1 MKELSKRIL
10 TSLIL
15 LIFLLIIINNKII
28 LFLSLIFIYFQSF
41 YELQNILKKIFKKK
55 IFKIYILNILVLLY
69 LLNFLLQIWI
79 PFQNNLE
86 IEKNILFLIL
96 TVCIA
101 TDIGGFTFGKIFKG
115 KKLSI
120 VSPNKTYS
128 GMIGSF
134 IFSLIFGFVIFNEI
148 FSNEFLILYIILI
161 SILSQAGD
169 LLISLFK
176 RKANMKDTGAVLPG
190 HGGLL
195 DRIDGL
201 LLALPLSIFLFKI
214 L

>member
-28 LFLSLIFIYFQSF
+28 LLLALILIYFQSF
-41 YELQNILKKIFKKK
+41 YELQNIFKKIFKKK
-55 IFKIYILNILVLLY
+55 ILKIYILNILVLLY

-101 TDIGGFTFGKIFKG
+101 TDIGGFIFGKIFKG

-134 IFSLIFGFVIFNEI
+134 IFSLIFGFVIFNQI

-169 LLISLFK
+169 LLISLSK
-176 RKANMKDTGAVLPG
+176 RKANMKDTGAILPG

>member
-55 IFKIYILNILVLLY
+55 ILKIYILNILVLLY

-101 TDIGGFTFGKIFKG
+101 TDIGGFIFGKILKG

-134 IFSLIFGFVIFNEI
+134 IFSLIFGFVIFNQI

>member
-1 MKELSKRIL
+1 
-10 TSLIL
+10 
-15 LIFLLIIINNKII
+15 
-28 LFLSLIFIYFQSF
+28 
-41 YELQNILKKIFKKK
+41 
-55 IFKIYILNILVLLY
+55 
-69 LLNFLLQIWI
+69 
-79 PFQNNLE
+79 
-86 IEKNILFLIL
+86 
-96 TVCIA
+96 
-101 TDIGGFTFGKIFKG
+101 
-115 KKLSI
+115 
-120 VSPNKTYS
+120 
-128 GMIGSF
+128 MIGSF
-134 IFSLIFGFVIFNEI
+134 IFSLIFGFAIFNQI

-161 SILSQAGD
+161 STLSQAGD

>member
-1 MKELSKRIL
+1 M
-10 TSLIL
+10 
-15 LIFLLIIINNKII
+15 
-28 LFLSLIFIYFQSF
+28 
-41 YELQNILKKIFKKK
+41 
-55 IFKIYILNILVLLY
+55 LY

-96 TVCIA
+96 AVCIA
-101 TDIGGFTFGKIFKG
+101 TDIGGFIFGKIFKG

-134 IFSLIFGFVIFNEI
+134 ILSLISGFVIFNQI

-176 RKANMKDTGAVLPG
+176 RKANMKDTGSVLPG

>member
-55 IFKIYILNILVLLY
+55 NLKIYILNILVLLY

-101 TDIGGFTFGKIFKG
+101 TDIGGFIFGKIFKG

-134 IFSLIFGFVIFNEI
+134 IFSLIFGFVIFNQI

>member
-1 MKELSKRIL
+1 MKELSERIL

-55 IFKIYILNILVLLY
+55 ILKIYILNILVLLY

-101 TDIGGFTFGKIFKG
+101 TDIGGFIFGKIFKG

-134 IFSLIFGFVIFNEI
+134 IFSLIFGFVIFNQI

-201 LLALPLSIFLFKI
+201 LLALPLSIFLFQI

>member
-55 IFKIYILNILVLLY
+55 ILKIYIFNILVLLY

-101 TDIGGFTFGKIFKG
+101 TDIGGFIFGKIFKG

-134 IFSLIFGFVIFNEI
+134 IFSLIFGFVIFNQI

-176 RKANMKDTGAVLPG
+176 RKANMKDTGAILPG

>member
-1 MKELSKRIL
+1 VKELSKRIL

-101 TDIGGFTFGKIFKG
+101 TDIGGFIFGKIFKG

-134 IFSLIFGFVIFNEI
+134 IFSLIFGFVIFNQI

-176 RKANMKDTGAVLPG
+176 RKANIKDTGAVLPG

>member
-1 MKELSKRIL
+1 MKELSERIL

-55 IFKIYILNILVLLY
+55 ILKIYILNILVLLY

-101 TDIGGFTFGKIFKG
+101 TDIGGFIFGKIFKG

-134 IFSLIFGFVIFNEI
+134 IFSLIFGFVIFNQI

>member
-55 IFKIYILNILVLLY
+55 ILKIYILNILVLLY

-101 TDIGGFTFGKIFKG
+101 TDIGGFIFGKIFKG

-120 VSPNKTYS
+120 ISPNKTYS

-134 IFSLIFGFVIFNEI
+134 IFSLIFGFVIFNQI

-176 RKANMKDTGAVLPG
+176 RKANIKDTGSVLPG

>member
-1 MKELSKRIL
+1 M
-10 TSLIL
+10 
-15 LIFLLIIINNKII
+15 
-28 LFLSLIFIYFQSF
+28 
-41 YELQNILKKIFKKK
+41 
-55 IFKIYILNILVLLY
+55 LY

-101 TDIGGFTFGKIFKG
+101 TDIGGFIFGKIFKG

-134 IFSLIFGFVIFNEI
+134 IFSLIFGFVIFNQI

-169 LLISLFK
+169 LLISLSK
-176 RKANMKDTGAVLPG
+176 RKANMKDTGAILPG

>member
-1 MKELSKRIL
+1 VKELSKRIL

-15 LIFLLIIINNKII
+15 LILLLIIINNKII

-55 IFKIYILNILVLLY
+55 ILKIYILNILVLLY

-101 TDIGGFTFGKIFKG
+101 TDIGGFIFGKIFKG

-134 IFSLIFGFVIFNEI
+134 IFSLIFGFVIFNQI

-176 RKANMKDTGAVLPG
+176 RKANMKDTGAILPG